1 MVATTHNIKPEA
13 DYPARVIDR
22 KSHFE
27 LLADKLRKELDKNLA
42 RSKAAAE
49 EIIETAR
56 MKAEMYEDFA
66 RRSRDDLRSEKE
78 ELERI
83 AG

>member
-1 MVATTHNIKPEA
+1 MVATTHNIKPES

-27 LLADKLRKELDKNLA
+27 LLADKLRRELDKNLA
-42 RSKAAAE
+42 RSKAAAD

-56 MKAEMYEDFA
+56 LKAEMYEDFA
-66 RRSRDDLRSEKE
+66 RRSRDDLQSEKE
-78 ELERI
+78 ELTRI